1 MAIPLDRPET
11 PLIGPLGFAAASP
24 LGEGIASRNNHTL
37 VNLAPGHYLVLA
49 AHDPQFLDNLEYR
62 NPDVLRDLA
71 SQGVTVNLTG
81 GQKADVEVPL
91 VRDPSSSSTQ
101 TVAGAQ

>member
-1 MAIPLDRPET
+1 MMPSASVAGALVGILAV
-11 PLIGPLGFAAASP
+11 GAVAA
-24 LGEGIASRNNHTL
+24 HTL

-62 NPDVLRDLA
+62 NPDVLRDL
-71 SQGVTVNLTG
+71 SSKGVTVNLTG

-91 VRDPSSSSTQ
+91 MPEPSSQQTQ
-101 TVAGAQ
+101 VAGAQ